1 MEVVTENAVPHGYL
15 KILNSYAVVKDC
27 RQSVSPSFVEDW
39 VRVWD
44 TVGSA
49 VDNSEGQSVYII
61 RGIPM

>member
-15 KILNSYAVVKDC
+15 KILNSYAVFKDA

-44 TVGSA
+44 MVRGPAYSSHA
-49 VDNSEGQSVYII
+49 QSVYII
-61 RGIPM
+61 RELPM